1 LIRALQR
8 RGLDT
13 RVFAP
18 IPADQIGELKDFS
31 VPLESYYTRWY
42 GAVPRLRSLFFRIE
56 SVLPALLTAD
66 AILCAHLGFFPECVL
81 AKMLRPELPFIHYCP
96 ELWTREEYGQTLSF
110 RFYAHFGYIPDLI
123 IDANACRATA
133 RLRLLGLRRTPCVLP
148 NTLPAGDLPPP
159 APVGE
164 LARIASLDETSRP
177 WLVYAGNLSWSHR
190 IDILLGAMK
199 VARKAFTLVLFAN
212 APEESAKAVQ
222 GEIDR
227 YGLAGRVRLLPG
239 RPWKEVMGL
248 MAQADAGLMYYPE
261 SAEPTLNVRYCA
273 PTKVFEYLA
282 LGLPVV
288 STGNPTMQE
297 LLVKDGLGACARDDS
312 PAALAEALD
321 TVFGSFGIR
330 PRVALQTY
338 FREHLSFEVAAEPVL
353 GEIEDLIASARGDR

>member
-1 LIRALQR
+1 MVAQR
-8 RGLDT
+8 
-13 RVFAP
+13 
-18 IPADQIGELKDFS
+18 
-31 VPLESYYTRWY
+31 
-42 GAVPRLRSLFFRIE
+42 
-56 SVLPALLTAD
+56 
-66 AILCAHLGFFPECVL
+66 
-81 AKMLRPELPFIHYCP
+81 
-96 ELWTREEYGQTLSF
+96 
-110 RFYAHFGYIPDLI
+110 
-123 IDANACRATA
+123 
-133 RLRLLGLRRTPCVLP
+133 
-148 NTLPAGDLPPP
+148 
-159 APVGE
+159 
-164 LARIASLDETSRP
+164 
-177 WLVYAGNLSWSHR
+177 
-190 IDILLGAMK
+190 
-199 VARKAFTLVLFAN
+199 
-212 APEESAKAVQ
+212 
-222 GEIDR
+222 EIDR
-227 YGLAGRVRLLPG
+227 AGLTSRIRLLPS

-321 TVFGSFGIR
+321 TVFGSLGSR